1 MDYLDIDAP
10 YSFIGGGKIS
20 PEVCDGV
27 IDFFNTCDYLDKE
40 PGHHGNG
47 IDKDIKDS
55 IDLTVPRYIKDR
67 RIVDFIDQLAEVT
80 KLYCDF
86 YPQLKTMKWDL
97 VEDFNIQWYPPSGG
111 FKKLH
116 CERGS
121 GHPQCANR
129 IMAWMTYLND
139 VEEGG

>member
-97 VEDFNIQWYPPSGG
+97 VEDFNNSMV
-111 FKKLH
+111 
-116 CERGS
+116 S
-121 GHPQCANR
+121 
-129 IMAWMTYLND
+129 T
-139 VEEGG
+139 